1 MKDPTILLYN
11 FSREEVGKLR
21 FVLRMFPAIR
31 VLSVEPSDQTLLL
44 GEVLAGKKAA
54 LGIPAREF
62 QRRML
67 VLAYAQGSMVHFLLG
82 ACGQITQEKV
92 LRAMLTDTNVN
103 WSGLELYENLVEEE
117 RELAAY
123 QIQQQKKQ
131 K

>member
-31 VLSVEPSDQTLLL
+31 VLSVEPSDQMLLL

-62 QRRML
+62 QSRML

>member
-31 VLSVEPSDQTLLL
+31 VLSVEPSEQTLLL

-117 RELAAY
+117 RELTAY

>member
-54 LGIPAREF
+54 LGIPGREF

-117 RELAAY
+117 RELTAY

>member
-54 LGIPAREF
+54 LGIPGREF

-92 LRAMLTDTNVN
+92 LRAMLTDSNVN